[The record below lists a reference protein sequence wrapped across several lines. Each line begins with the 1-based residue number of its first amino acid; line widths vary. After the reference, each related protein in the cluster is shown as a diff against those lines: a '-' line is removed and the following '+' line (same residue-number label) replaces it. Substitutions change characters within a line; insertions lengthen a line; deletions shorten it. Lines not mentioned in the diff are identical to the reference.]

1 MNSEITWCQWIP
13 KTEPERIAE
22 YERDGW
28 EVREVHCHHGHHAVL
43 AVRYETEAEADVEM
57 EAESDEDYEEDT
69 QESEREQTEVEEE
82 PQPLEN

>member
-28 EVREVHCHHGHHAVL
+28 EVREVNCHHGHHAVL
-43 AVRYETEAEADVEM
+43 AVRYETDV
-57 EAESDEDYEEDT
+57 SD
-69 QESEREQTEVEEE
+69 
-82 PQPLEN
+82 L